1 MHKIRVN
8 YSGTNVCVRMTS
20 HGCNGTHRM
29 LAASRTPSGIACCRL
44 TLSLSLSQVSERHSH
59 QIATHQSRKSVIVR
73 CTNMRT
79 SHILH
84 CSKADTTSEEKRR
97 TDNNKNVSYVRIDR
111 ALAYIVGSQKFFLPM
126 RLAPLAFGDVMN
138 LLKLTHYLAG
148 SPFKIWFLYII
159 PCGRMLGILKI
170 GNKMRLD
177 TYDFLLVVHS
187 NYTVI
192 SLFVTEINGDF
203 GL

>member
-1 MHKIRVN
+1 MHQ
-8 YSGTNVCVRMTS
+8 Y
-20 HGCNGTHRM
+20 THV
-29 LAASRTPSGIACCRL
+29 T
-44 TLSLSLSQVSERHSH
+44 
-59 QIATHQSRKSVIVR
+59 
-73 CTNMRT
+73 
-79 SHILH
+79 HILH

-111 ALAYIVGSQKFFLPM
+111 ALAYIVGSQKFFFAHET
-126 RLAPLAFGDVMN
+126 RPLAFGDVMN

-148 SPFKIWFLYII
+148 SPCKIWFLYII

-170 GNKMRLD
+170 GNKMRPD

-192 SLFVTEINGDF
+192 SFFVTEVN
-203 GL
+203 